1 MTYTPYLLPKK
12 GGGVV
17 CLLAN
22 TKAKLKRQ
30 RLVRKKR
37 DVNQKLYNLGEWQT
51 PCLKDHLFS
60 KTYTKI

>member
-1 MTYTPYLLPKK
+1 MYLNILNRYDLYSLLVTQKR
-12 GGGVV
+12 GGVV

-37 DVNQKLYNLGEWQT
+37 DVNQKLYNLGE
-51 PCLKDHLFS
+51 
-60 KTYTKI
+60 